1 MRILNISCLNA
12 LKNALNDI
20 SNLDLKKNIN
30 SNVILWARKNK
41 KKAQLVR
48 AFVFFFCLALNR
60 LLIVSSLA
68 FRHFIDETILLFTG
82 SEKANG

>member
-1 MRILNISCLNA
+1 M
-12 LKNALNDI
+12 NDI
-20 SNLDLKKNIN
+20 GNLDLKKNTN

-48 AFVFFFCLALNR
+48 VFERFLLFFSSIALNR

-68 FRHFIDETILLFTG
+68 FGYFIDQTILSLTD
-82 SEKANG
+82 SEKAYG